1 MTDFLHMKE
10 LLHILSQGLL
20 YPIMFVLGVL
30 VIYILWSVAGVLHE
44 AITERR
50 HYKAVLPELLAE
62 IDAAPYGQLFD
73 VISRAR
79 LLDRQVKVLQTLVAY
94 GYLPEADRV
103 ALAKKLASEAQTAYS
118 KTTSRTD
125 LVAKVAPMFGLMG
138 TLIPLGPGIV
148 ALGQGQTE
156 LLASSIEIA
165 FDTTVAG
172 LIVAAIALFV
182 SRWRKRWY
190 REYLAA
196 IEACMSAILQKAH
209 EAHEAGE
216 HIGDAQSAARSLET
230 LNAGSARRSRRK
242 DGSLHGELAGSEGRA

>member
-30 VIYILWSVAGVLHE
+30 VIYTLWNVAEVVYE

-50 HYKAVLPELLAE
+50 HYKAVLPELLAS
-62 IDAAPYGQLFD
+62 IDASEYGELSQ
-73 VISRAR
+73 IIAESH
-79 LLDRQVKVLQTLVAY
+79 LLDSQIKVLQTLVAY
-94 GYLPEADRV
+94 GYLPEADRF
-103 ALAKKLASEAQTAYS
+103 ALAKKLAGETHDAFS
-118 KTTSRTD
+118 KVTSRTD

-172 LIVAAIALFV
+172 LIIAAVALFV

-190 REYLAA
+190 REYQAA
-196 IEACMSAILQKAH
+196 TEACMSAILQKAA
-209 EAHEAGE
+209 EAETAGFD
-216 HIGDAQSAARSLET
+216 IGDATSAKAMLAEIRR
-230 LNAGSARRSRRK
+230 NRRWRSRAK
-242 DGSLHGELAGSEGRA
+242 APDPGGSGKSA